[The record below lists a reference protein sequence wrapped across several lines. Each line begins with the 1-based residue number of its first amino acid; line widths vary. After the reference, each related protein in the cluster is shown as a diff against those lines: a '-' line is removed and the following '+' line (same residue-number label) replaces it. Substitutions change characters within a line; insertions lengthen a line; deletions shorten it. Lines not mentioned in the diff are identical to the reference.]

1 MDTQERPAGPRKSA
15 PAPVKGGTLGEQH
28 LTFSLGKDL
37 FAISIGHIREILQF
51 ESLTEVPLT
60 PAYVRGVLN
69 VRGAVVPV
77 IDLSVRF
84 ARPPTQVAKRTCVV
98 ILEVP
103 SEEERVVLGVLVDQV
118 NEVLELQ
125 KDAIEP
131 APTFGSS
138 VRPDFVRG
146 VARRQ
151 SGFTIVL
158 DVAHVLSVAELAGL
172 TGVH

>member
-1 MDTQERPAGPRKSA
+1 MDTQASGPPKRRA
-15 PAPVKGGTLGEQH
+15 VAAPVKGGTIGEQH

-60 PAYVRGVLN
+60 PAFVRGVLN

-84 ARPPTQVAKRTCVV
+84 DRPPTQVAKRTCVV

-103 SEEERVVLGVLVDQV
+103 SADERVVLGVLVDQV

-131 APTFGSS
+131 APSFGSS

-146 VARRQ
+146 VARRE

-158 DVAHVLSVAELAGL
+158 DVSHVLSVAELAGL
-172 TGVH
+172 TGAH